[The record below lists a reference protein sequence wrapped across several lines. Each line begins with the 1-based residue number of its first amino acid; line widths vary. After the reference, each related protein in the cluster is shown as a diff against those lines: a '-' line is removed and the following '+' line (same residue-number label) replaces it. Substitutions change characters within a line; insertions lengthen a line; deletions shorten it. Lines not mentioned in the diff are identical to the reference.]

1 MPKKVN
7 FRHISVHDTPEE
19 SPGFLLWCVSIKWRT
34 AIEKVL
40 KPLGLTHPQFVIL
53 ATTGW
58 LTRNGLL
65 VSQIDIGRKAGLD
78 PNTTSQI
85 IRGLESKQLI
95 IRTQTFDE
103 RSKNPALTAAGT
115 AILKQALP
123 LVEAADHKFF
133 TILSPIE
140 LCDFI
145 NVFQKLN

>member
-1 MPKKVN
+1 MPKKIN

-19 SPGFLLWCVSIKWRT
+19 SPGFLLWCVSVKWRT

-58 LTRNGLL
+58 LTRKGLL

-85 IRGLESKQLI
+85 IRGLENKLLI

-103 RSKNPALTAAGT
+103 RSKNPVLTAVGSSL
-115 AILKQALP
+115 LKQALP

-133 TILSPIE
+133 AVLTPTE

-145 NVFQKLN
+145 NIFQKLN

>member
-19 SPGFLLWCVSIKWRT
+19 SPGFLLWCVSVKWRT

-58 LTRNGLL
+58 LTRKGLL

-103 RSKNPALTAAGT
+103 RSKNPALTAVGSSL
-115 AILKQALP
+115 LKQVLP

-133 TILSPIE
+133 AVLTPTE
-140 LCDFI
+140 LHDFI
-145 NVFQKLN
+145 NIFQKLN